1 MRSYVYNSIPVVKH
15 KRSKFDMSHRVGTTI
30 NVGDLVPIDWQEV
43 YPGDTFKCSM
53 SAVAQITSTFLKV
66 PMDNLMLDVYHFFVP
81 YRIIDDNFV
90 RIMGESKTKWTDSA
104 TYTVPICRGS
114 TTYKSL
120 SLADYLGIPKEAC
133 GSSTSTFSQYPFR
146 AYAKIY
152 NDYFRDVNLCDEIN
166 IQSTISTP
174 AINNGAFAV
183 NNIFGMPAKAPKKHD
198 YFTSALPAPQKGSA
212 VEISV
217 GSVPASTIPV
227 TTSPEDYAGGGNTYP
242 IMFKSEAGGQND
254 LWNKAACFGGTSA
267 SGLGYLSVSDTSL
280 PVSSE
285 INSIYP
291 TNLIAEYGGSSL
303 DSITV
308 NDLRLAF
315 QTQRILERAARSG
328 SRYVEYLLSAFGVQS
343 GDARLQR
350 AEYLGG
356 RSIPIIVHGVQQTT
370 GSDSTSAPLG
380 QLAGQSTSF
389 GRAGYIKSFVEHG
402 VVMTICCMRQLHTY
416 SQGIAPKW
424 KRFNRYDFYDPNFAF
439 LGEQPIYKNE
449 IYASGGSQDVF
460 GYKEAW
466 SELRFVPNSVTG
478 LLRPSVP
485 QSLALWNFADNYTSA
500 PLLSKEFIEEKPD
513 FVDRA
518 LSVPSTTAP
527 QFLLDTWFDMTAVRV
542 LPTYSVPGLI
552 DHTM

>member
-15 KRSKFDMSHRVGTTI
+15 KRSKFDMSHRVGTTV

-43 YPGDTFKCSM
+43 YPGDTFKCDM
-53 SAVAQITSTFLKV
+53 SAVAQVTSTFLKV

-90 RIMGESKTKWTDSA
+90 RIMGESKTKWTDSNVYSVPECYGSS
-104 TYTVPICRGS
+104 TYT
-114 TTYKSL
+114 SL

-133 GSSTSTFSQYPFR
+133 GNNIPSFSQYPFR

-152 NDYFRDVNLCDEIN
+152 NDYFRDENLVDEIN
-166 IQSTISTP
+166 IQPTISYP
-174 AINNGAFAV
+174 AINNGAFSI

-217 GSVPASTIPV
+217 GSVPGSIIPV
-227 TTSPEDYAGGGNTYP
+227 ITADEDNINIPTHP
-242 IMFKSEAGGQND
+242 IRFVSASGGQND
-254 LWNKAACFGGTSA
+254 LWNKAACFGGSSQTA
-267 SGLGYLSVSDTSL
+267 HGDLCVSDAAL
-280 PVSSE
+280 PISDGV
-285 INSIYP
+285 NPIYP
-291 TNLIAEYGGSSL
+291 TNLIANYDGASL
-303 DSITV
+303 DAVTV
-308 NDLRLAF
+308 NDMRLAF

-356 RSIPIIVHGVQQTT
+356 RSIPINIHGVQQTT
-370 GSDSTSAPLG
+370 GSDSTTAPLG

-402 VVMTICCMRQLHTY
+402 IVMTICCIRQLHTY

-424 KRFNRYDFYDPNFAF
+424 KRLSRYDFYDPNFAF
-439 LGEQPIYKNE
+439 LGEQPIYKDE

-500 PLLSKEFIEEKPD
+500 PVLSKDFIEEKPD

-527 QFLLDTWFDMTAVRV
+527 QFLLDTWFDMSAVRV

>member
-1 MRSYVYNSIPVVKH
+1 MKSYVYNSIPVVKH
-15 KRSKFDMSHRVGTTI
+15 KRSKFDLSHRVGTTL

-43 YPGDTFKCSM
+43 YPGDTFKCNM
-53 SAVAQITSTFLKV
+53 SAVAQITYTFLKV

-104 TYTVPICRGS
+104 TYTVPQCRGG
-114 TTYKSL
+114 TTYKSM
-120 SLADYLGIPKEAC
+120 SLADYLGVPKEAF
-133 GSSTSTFSQYPFR
+133 GSSVSSVSQYPFR

-152 NDYFRDVNLCDEIN
+152 NDFFRDENLVDEIDV
-166 IQSTISTP
+166 QPSVSSP
-174 AINNGAFAV
+174 VLNGQPFAV

-198 YFTSALPAPQKGSA
+198 YFTSALPAPQKGSS

-217 GSVPASTIPV
+217 GSVPAYTIPV
-227 TTSPEDYAGGGNTYP
+227 MTAENENGSISTHP
-242 IMFKSEAGGQND
+242 IMFKSQSGGQND
-254 LWNKAACFGGTSA
+254 LFNKAACFGGTSA
-267 SGLGYLSVSDTSL
+267 SAEGALSVSDSTLAPSDE
-280 PVSSE
+280 V
-285 INSIYP
+285 ISIFP
-291 TNLIAEYGGSSL
+291 TNLIGEYPGASL
-303 DSITV
+303 DAVTV
-308 NDLRLAF
+308 NDMRMAF

-356 RSIPIIVHGVQQTT
+356 RSIPINIHGVQQTSV
-370 GSDSTSAPLG
+370 GDSSSPLG

-389 GRAGYIKSFVEHG
+389 GRAGYVKSFVEHG
-402 VVMTICCMRQLHTY
+402 IVMTVCCIRQLHTY
-416 SQGIAPKW
+416 SQGIAAKW

-439 LGEQPIYKNE
+439 LGEQPIYKSE
-449 IYASGGSQDVF
+449 IYASGGSKDVF

-466 SELRFVPNSVTG
+466 SELRFVPNSVSG
-478 LLRPSVP
+478 YLRPSVP
-485 QSLALWNFADNYTSA
+485 QSLALWSFADNYKSA
-500 PLLSKEFIEEKPD
+500 PVLSKDFIEEKPD
-513 FVDRA
+513 FVDRS

-527 QFLLDTWFDMTAVRV
+527 QFLLDTWFNMTAVRV

>member
-53 SAVAQITSTFLKV
+53 NALAQITSTFLKV

-90 RIMGESKTKWTDSA
+90 RIMGECKTKWTDSSV
-104 TYTVPICRGS
+104 YTVPICVGS
-114 TTYKSL
+114 TTYTSL

-133 GSSTSTFSQYPFR
+133 GNSAASFSQYPFR

-152 NDYFRDVNLCDEIN
+152 NDYFRDENLVDEIN
-166 IQSTISTP
+166 IQPSGTQFLNSSV
-174 AINNGAFAV
+174 FAV

-217 GSVPASTIPV
+217 GTVPASTIPV
-227 TTSPEDYAGGGNTYP
+227 LTAADDNSYIATHP
-242 IMFKSEAGGQND
+242 IRFVSSSGGQND
-254 LWNKAACFGGTSA
+254 LWNKAACFGGTSQSGHGDLCA
-267 SGLGYLSVSDTSL
+267 SDSTL
-280 PVSSE
+280 PISQEV
-285 INSIYP
+285 NPIYP
-291 TNLIAEYGGSSL
+291 TNLIAEYDGASL
-303 DSITV
+303 ESVTV
-308 NDLRLAF
+308 NDMRMAF

-356 RSIPIIVHGVQQTT
+356 RSIPIYIHGVEQTS
-370 GSDSTSAPLG
+370 GSDSTTAPLG

-402 VVMTICCMRQLHTY
+402 IVMTLCCIRQLHTY

-424 KRFNRYDFYDPNFAF
+424 KRVNRYDFYDPNFAF
-439 LGEQPIYKNE
+439 LGEQPIYKSE
-449 IYASGGSQDVF
+449 IYANGGSFDVF

-466 SELRFVPNSVTG
+466 SELRFVPNSVSG

-485 QSLALWNFADNYTSA
+485 QSLALWNFADNYNSA
-500 PLLSKEFIEEKPD
+500 PLLSKDFIEEKPD

>member
-43 YPGDTFKCSM
+43 YPGDTFKCDM
-53 SAVAQITSTFLKV
+53 SAVAQVTSTFLKV
-66 PMDNLMLDVYHFFVP
+66 PMDNLMLDVYHFYVP

-90 RIMGESKTKWTDSA
+90 RIMGESKTKWTDST
-104 TYTVPICRGS
+104 TYTVPRCYGGAS
-114 TTYKSL
+114 FKSQ
-120 SLADYLGIPKEAC
+120 SLADYLGVPKEA
-133 GSSTSTFSQYPFR
+133 FNQRVMNLSQYPFR

-152 NDYFRDVNLCDEIN
+152 NDYFRDENLVDEIN
-166 IQSTISTP
+166 IEPSGTQTLNSGVFS
-174 AINNGAFAV
+174 V

-217 GSVPASTIPV
+217 GSIPAQTIPV
-227 TTSPEDYAGGGNTYP
+227 VTAAEDNSQISDQP
-242 IMFKSEAGGQND
+242 IRFKSSSGGQND
-254 LWNKAACFGGTSA
+254 LWNKPACFGGTSA
-267 SGLGYLSVSDTSL
+267 HGVGALSVGQGDMPINQEVTS
-280 PVSSE
+280 
-285 INSIYP
+285 IFP
-291 TNLIAEYGGSSL
+291 TNLIGEYPGALL
-303 DSITV
+303 DPVTV
-308 NDLRLAF
+308 NDMHMAF

-328 SRYVEYLLSAFGVQS
+328 SRFVEYLLSAFGVYS

-356 RSIPIIVHGVQQTT
+356 RSIPISIHGVQQTT
-370 GSDSTSAPLG
+370 GSDSTTAPLG

-402 VVMTICCMRQLHTY
+402 LVMTICCIRQLHTY
-416 SQGIAPKW
+416 SQGVAPKW
-424 KRFNRYDFYDPNFAF
+424 TRINRFDFYDPNFAF
-439 LGEQPIYKNE
+439 IGEQPIYTRE
-449 IYASGGSQDVF
+449 IYGNPSDNVF

-478 LLRPSVP
+478 YLRPSVP
-485 QSLALWNFADNYTSA
+485 ESLALWNFADNYSSVPT
-500 PLLSKEFIEEKPD
+500 LSKDFIEEKPD

-518 LSVPSTTAP
+518 LSVPSTTSP

-552 DHTM
+552 DHTI

>member
-1 MRSYVYNSIPVVKH
+1 MRSYVYNAIPVVKH

-43 YPGDTFKCSM
+43 YPGDTFNCSM
-53 SAVAQITSTFLKV
+53 SAVAQVTSTFLKV
-66 PMDNLMLDVYHFFVP
+66 PMDNLMLDIYHFFVP
-81 YRIIDDNFV
+81 YRIVDDNFV
-90 RIMGESKTKWTDSA
+90 RIMGESKTKWTDSSV
-104 TYTVPICRGS
+104 YTVPICRGS
-114 TTYKSL
+114 TTYTSL

-133 GSSTSTFSQYPFR
+133 GSSASTFSQYPFR
-146 AYAKIY
+146 CYAKIY
-152 NDYFRDVNLCDEIN
+152 NDYFRDENLVDEIN
-166 IQSTISTP
+166 IQSTVSTP
-174 AINNGAFAV
+174 AINSAAFAV
-183 NNIFGMPAKAPKKHD
+183 NNIYGMPAKAPKKHD
-198 YFTSALPAPQKGSA
+198 YFTSAFPVPQNGSA

-217 GSVPASTIPV
+217 GSVPAETITV
-227 TTSPEDYAGGGNTYP
+227 TTSADSFGAVNQYP
-242 IMFKSEAGGQND
+242 IYFRSIAGGQND

-267 SGLGYLSVSDTSL
+267 SSEGALAVSRETL
-280 PVSSE
+280 PLDDSIS
-285 INSIYP
+285 SIYP
-291 TNLIAEYGGSSL
+291 TKLIAEYGGSSL

-308 NDLRLAF
+308 NDMRMAF

-356 RSIPIIVHGVQQTT
+356 RSIPMGIHGVQQTT
-370 GSDSTSAPLG
+370 GSDSTTAPLG

-389 GRAGYIKSFVEHG
+389 GRAGYVKSFVEHG
-402 VVMTICCMRQLHTY
+402 IVMTICCIRQLHTY

-424 KRFNRYDFYDPNFAF
+424 KRINRYDFYDPNFAF

-485 QSLALWNFADNYTSA
+485 YSLALWSFADTYVSA
-500 PLLSKEFIEEKPD
+500 PLVSKDFIEEKPD

-518 LSVPSTTAP
+518 LTVPSTTAP
-527 QFLLDTWFDMTAVRV
+527 QFLLDTWFDMPAVRV

>member
-15 KRSKFDMSHRVGTTI
+15 KRSKFDISHRVGTTI

-53 SAVAQITSTFLKV
+53 NAVAQITSTFLKV
-66 PMDNLMLDVYHFFVP
+66 PLDNLTLDVYHFFVP
-81 YRIIDDNFV
+81 FRIIDDNFV
-90 RIMGESKTKWTDSA
+90 RIMGESKTKWTDSSV
-104 TYTVPICRGS
+104 YTVPICRGS
-114 TTYKSL
+114 STYTSL

-133 GSSTSTFSQYPFR
+133 GSSVSIFSQYPFR

-152 NDYFRDVNLCDEIN
+152 NDYFRDENLCDEIN
-166 IQSTISTP
+166 IQPTGTP
-174 AINNGAFAV
+174 IINSSVFSV
-183 NNIFGMPAKAPKKHD
+183 SNIFGMPAKAPKKHD

-217 GSVPASTIPV
+217 GTVPAQTITV
-227 TTSPEDYAGGGNTYP
+227 TTAPDSYGGVNTYP
-242 IMFKSEAGGQND
+242 IYFKSSAEGQND
-254 LWNKAACFGGTSA
+254 LFNKAACFGGTSA
-267 SGLGYLSVSDTSL
+267 SAEGALSVSDTTL
-280 PVSSE
+280 PINQE
-285 INSIYP
+285 ITSIYP

-303 DSITV
+303 ESITV
-308 NDLRLAF
+308 NDLRMAF

-356 RSIPIIVHGVQQTT
+356 RSIPISVHGVQQTT
-370 GSDSTSAPLG
+370 GGDSTTAPLG

-402 VVMTICCMRQLHTY
+402 IVMTLCCIRQLHTY

-424 KRFNRYDFYDPNFAF
+424 KRVNRYDFFDPNFAF

-485 QSLALWNFADNYTSA
+485 QSLALWNFADSFTSA
-500 PLLSKEFIEEKPD
+500 PLLSKDFIEEKPD

>member
-1 MRSYVYNSIPVVKH
+1 MRSYVYNAIPVVKH
-15 KRSKFDMSHRVGTTI
+15 KRSKFDLSHRVGTTI

-43 YPGDTFKCSM
+43 YAGDTFKCSM

-66 PMDNLMLDVYHFFVP
+66 PLDNLMLDVYHFFVP
-81 YRIIDDNFV
+81 FRIIDDNFV
-90 RIMGESKTKWTDSA
+90 RIMGESKTKWTDSSVYSVPMCRGGS
-104 TYTVPICRGS
+104 TYTS
-114 TTYKSL
+114 M

-133 GSSTSTFSQYPFR
+133 GSSSSIFSQYPFR
-146 AYAKIY
+146 CYAKIY
-152 NDYFRDVNLCDEIN
+152 NDYFRDENLIDEIN
-166 IQSTISTP
+166 ITSIVSSP
-174 AINNGAFAV
+174 AINNGAFSV

-217 GSVPASTIPV
+217 GSVPAETITV
-227 TTSPEDYAGGGNTYP
+227 TTSPDSFGGVNTYP
-242 IMFKSEAGGQND
+242 IYFKSVNEGQND

-267 SGLGYLSVSDTSL
+267 SAEGVLSVSDTTL
-280 PVSSE
+280 PVSQS
-285 INSIYP
+285 ISSIYP

-303 DSITV
+303 ESITV
-308 NDLRLAF
+308 NDMRMAF

-343 GDARLQR
+343 GDTRLQR

-356 RSIPIIVHGVQQTT
+356 RSIPINIHGVQQTT
-370 GSDSTSAPLG
+370 GSDSTTSPLG

-389 GRAGYIKSFVEHG
+389 GRAGYVKSFVEHG
-402 VVMTICCMRQLHTY
+402 IVMTICCVRQLHTY

-424 KRFNRYDFYDPNFAF
+424 KRQYRYDFYDPNFAF

-500 PLLSKEFIEEKPD
+500 PLLSKDFIEEKPD
-513 FVDRA
+513 FVDRT
-518 LSVPSTTAP
+518 LTVPSTTAP